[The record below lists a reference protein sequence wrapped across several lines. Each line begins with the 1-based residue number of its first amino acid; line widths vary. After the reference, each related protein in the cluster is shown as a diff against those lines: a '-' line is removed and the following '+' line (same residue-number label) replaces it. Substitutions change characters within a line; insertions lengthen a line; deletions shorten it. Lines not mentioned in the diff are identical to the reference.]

1 VGNILH
7 KCEEYCPLFLFFPV
21 FSYVFS
27 IVEDGALHIL
37 MVGILS
43 NLFPMLKL
51 DLEKYDG
58 QVLGSVIISPTW
70 TT

>member
-7 KCEEYCPLFLFFPV
+7 KCEEYCPLFSVFFR
-21 FSYVFS
+21 VFS
-27 IVEDGALHIL
+27 IVGDRALHIL
-37 MVGILS
+37 MMGILS

-58 QVLGSVIISPTW
+58 QVLGSFTVSPTW